1 MQVYL
6 SSEREFKVGD
16 LVTHNRIGTL
26 GIIVEIF
33 SLNGTDFAKISYDSG
48 VVRTDE
54 IGDLLPTVDMIR
66 EGVKNE
72 DG

>member
-1 MQVYL
+1 MQVY
-6 SSEREFKVGD
+6 SSSKREFKVGD

-33 SLNGTDFAKISYDSG
+33 SLNGIEFAKISYDSG
-48 VVRTDE
+48 VVRTDV
-54 IGDLLPTVDMIR
+54 IDDLLPTVDKIR
-66 EGVKNE
+66 EGIKNE